1 MRHCA
6 KNGYVDEVASFNEA
20 INCDYYFQFYLD
32 DLLFWGFI
40 GKLEEDCWSPAK
52 GGTKYSSASFYGYV
66 NLAVILYIRLVFVIA
81 SIFNIIAIFY
91 GATTALTFCFIIVI
105 LVIFIVLA
113 IPLLVFDGVIG
124 YGFRIEF

>member
-52 GGTKYSSASFYGYV
+52 GGTKYYFFMHV
-66 NLAVILYIRLVFVIA
+66 QFD
-81 SIFNIIAIFY
+81 
-91 GATTALTFCFIIVI
+91 
-105 LVIFIVLA
+105 VL
-113 IPLLVFDGVIG
+113 LM
-124 YGFRIEF
+124 ETKS